1 MLFGDGQLIDA
12 ARELRQNSTP
22 AEEIFWEAV
31 RNRKF
36 IGLKFRRQQAIK
48 FYVVDFY
55 CDKHKLIVELDG
67 TVHDSEEAQFLDQDR
82 SFNLS
87 KWGYKIIRFK
97 NADIFNRLSECLDEI
112 AAFIKPTPSLIDTS
126 LRMRGMLVYLPVPH
140 ANLSPHY
147 SYLLVAR

>member
-31 RNRKF
+31 RDRKF
-36 IGLKFRRQQAIK
+36 LNLKFRRQQAIK

-87 KWGYKIIRFK
+87 KWGYKIIRFRNNDILK
-97 NADIFNRLSECLDEI
+97 NLAECLDEI
-112 AAFIKPTPSLIDTS
+112 ATFIKTNPS
-126 LRMRGMLVYLPVPH
+126 V
-140 ANLSPHY
+140 
-147 SYLLVAR
+147 